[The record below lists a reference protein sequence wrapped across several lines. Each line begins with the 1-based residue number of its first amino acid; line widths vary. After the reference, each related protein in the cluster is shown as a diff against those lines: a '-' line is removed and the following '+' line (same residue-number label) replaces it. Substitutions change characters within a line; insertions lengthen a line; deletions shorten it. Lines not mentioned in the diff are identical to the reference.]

1 MERGRLCRRIY
12 ARFRDLALIIPAL
25 TQGIPGSAEPLRM
38 ATKFRETMWF
48 KMGEQ
53 QAEEAEAAD
62 AEQAPAALLPIE
74 DRYTAE
80 ASAHDTKTFGL
91 HTGMTDSIKAMRHVQ
106 IVESDDDVPMKS
118 LVREMK
124 RTKRAMLI
132 GAGAA
137 ALCVAFAVYI
147 F

>member
-1 MERGRLCRRIY
+1 LVEQEG
-12 ARFRDLALIIPAL
+12 
-25 TQGIPGSAEPLRM
+25 M

-53 QAEEAEAAD
+53 AQEEAEKVAAAEAAD
-62 AEQAPAALLPIE
+62 EPSASVAMLPIE
-74 DRYTAE
+74 DRYGAD
-80 ASAHDTKTFGL
+80 ASMHDTKTFGL
-91 HTGMTDSIKAMRHVQ
+91 HTGMTNPIKALRHVQ
-106 IVESDDDVPMKS
+106 IVEEDDVPMKS

-124 RTKRAMLI
+124 KTKRNMLI

-137 ALCVAFAVYI
+137 VLCVAFALYI